1 MRLLLDTHVLIW
13 WLRDD
18 PRLGPKPRALIAD
31 GGTQT
36 LFSVVS
42 CWEASIKTRIGKMDI
57 TGSALWQF
65 ASSEGLQPIGVE
77 SAHIDELDRLAHV
90 AGHRDPFDHLLL
102 AQAKVEEAALVTHD
116 RALPQYGIRCIGV
129 R

>member
-1 MRLLLDTHVLIW
+1 MLLDTHVVIW

-18 PRLGPKPRALIAD
+18 PRLGPKPRALIAERESKV
-31 GGTQT
+31 

-42 CWEASIKTRIGKMDI
+42 CWEASVKYRVGKMDI
-57 TGSALWQF
+57 TGSELWRF
-65 ASSEGLQPIGVE
+65 AIEEGLEPIGLE
-77 SAHIDELDRLAHV
+77 FSHIEELDRLPSV

-102 AQAKVEEAALVTHD
+102 AQAKAEGAALVTHD
-116 RALPQYGIRCIGV
+116 RALPKYGIPCIGV

>member
-31 GGTQT
+31 DDIEV

-42 CWEASIKTRIGKMDI
+42 CWEASVKTRAGKMDI
-57 TGSALWQF
+57 AGSQLWHSATG
-65 ASSEGLQPIGVE
+65 EGFRPIGIEFAHVE
-77 SAHIDELDRLAHV
+77 ELDQLPSNDR
-90 AGHRDPFDHLLL
+90 HRDPFDHLLL
-102 AQAKVEEAALVTHD
+102 AQAKAEDAALVTHD
-116 RALPQYGIRCIGV
+116 RALTQYGIRCIGV

>member
-1 MRLLLDTHVLIW
+1 VKLLLDTHVLIW

-31 GGTQT
+31 GDTET

-42 CWEASIKTRIGKMDI
+42 CWEASLKARVGKMDI
-57 TGSALWQF
+57 TGSELWRS
-65 ASSEGLQPIGVE
+65 ACEEGLQPIGLE
-77 SAHIDELDRLAHV
+77 SAHIEELDRLARV

-102 AQAKVEEAALVTHD
+102 AQAKAEVAALVTHD
-116 RALPQYGIRCIGV
+116 HALPQYGIRCIGV

>member
-1 MRLLLDTHVLIW
+1 VKLLLDTHVLIW

-18 PRLGPKPRALIAD
+18 LRLGPEARALMAD
-31 GGTQT
+31 NDAEV

-42 CWEASIKTRIGKMDI
+42 CWEASVKARVGKMDV
-57 TGSALWQF
+57 TGTDLWRSAIG
-65 ASSEGLQPIGVE
+65 EGLEPIGLE
-77 SAHIDELDRLAHV
+77 PAHIEELDRLPKV
-90 AGHRDPFDHLLL
+90 SGHRDPFDHLLL

-116 RALPQYGIRCIGV
+116 RALPQYGVPCIGV